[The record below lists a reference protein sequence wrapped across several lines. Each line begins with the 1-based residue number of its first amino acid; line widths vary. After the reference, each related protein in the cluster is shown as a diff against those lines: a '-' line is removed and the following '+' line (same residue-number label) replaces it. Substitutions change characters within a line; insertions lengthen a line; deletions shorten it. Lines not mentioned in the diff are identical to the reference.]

1 MKNWGITLRQKTK
14 IPLTRTLSH
23 HLTCILQ
30 INGVEGI
37 FLVDTGASNSCLD
50 QIKTQKFITQPDG
63 DILEMSGAGK
73 EKLHA
78 TSSEKCTLGVQG
90 ITISCLS
97 FMLIDMEAV
106 NNSLAKLNVAPVDG
120 ILGGD
125 VLHQKKAIIDY
136 RDLFL
141 YIDNT

>member
-1 MKNWGITLRQKTK
+1 M
-14 IPLTRTLSH
+14 
-23 HLTCILQ
+23 
-30 INGVEGI
+30 
-37 FLVDTGASNSCLD
+37 DTGASNSCLD

-63 DILEMSGAGK
+63 DVLEMSGAGK

-78 TSSEKCTLGVQG
+78 TSSEECTLGVQG

-97 FMLIDMEAV
+97 FILIEMEAV

-120 ILGGD
+120 ILGAD